1 MTTPR
6 QIIDT
11 LRSEADNSTPADVL
25 AALEDGEA
33 LGNYNWRPS
42 EIRAAQSLLDGV
54 RSWSEFRARLKAPQ
68 RANTDLAQQH
78 DEYSRS

>member
-11 LRSEADNSTPADVL
+11 LRSEGDDSTPIDVL

-33 LGNYNWRPS
+33 LGNYNWHPS
-42 EIRAAQSLLDGV
+42 EIKAAQDLLQGV
-54 RSWSEFRARLKAPQ
+54 QTWHEYRL
-68 RANTDLAQQH
+68 RLNNTETKPPVTIIPRH
-78 DEYSRS
+78 